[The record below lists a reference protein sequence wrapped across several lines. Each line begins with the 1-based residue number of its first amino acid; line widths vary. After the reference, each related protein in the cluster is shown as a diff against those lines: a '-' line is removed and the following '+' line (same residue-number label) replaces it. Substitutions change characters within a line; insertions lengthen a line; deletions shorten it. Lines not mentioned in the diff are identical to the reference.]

1 MEGDP
6 VGLSITQRACDSL
19 RRGLDRLGVEEVGRF
34 SMTGGLAN
42 AYAAL
47 PCLPHRALYKPPLGD
62 ALQGALALALRDGQ

>member
-1 MEGDP
+1 
-6 VGLSITQRACDSL
+6 
-19 RRGLDRLGVEEVGRF
+19 
-34 SMTGGLAN
+34 MTGGLAN